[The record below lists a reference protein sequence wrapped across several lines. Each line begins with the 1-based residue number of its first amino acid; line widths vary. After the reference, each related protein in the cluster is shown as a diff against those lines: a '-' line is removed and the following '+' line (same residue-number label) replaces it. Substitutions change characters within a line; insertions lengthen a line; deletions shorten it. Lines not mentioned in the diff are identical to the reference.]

1 MPCKIQIKQ
10 KITSKIEASTNAAL
24 GKSLDVAQSIARE
37 VNDEYKAPVVRF
49 VQRGTDLID
58 RIINVPQNL
67 IDKYYN
73 SELAL
78 ETEEARRVQRED
90 ARRAGEDYTDRYMFQ
105 LDQPLLQDIDGISII
120 DTEDIVS
127 YEGTKGAAQYSR
139 EANVIKVNRKLLK
152 QKFREKAWT
161 NPRKL
166 MEILNGEIVESYAE
180 ALPKDTFKTYNEWET
195 FVIGHEYQHSTYSR
209 EDFNREF
216 PNRTKGD
223 YESEINR
230 RVLRAQT
237 DVRYSL
243 KAVDILSS
251 DRAIQM
257 FAKGQKNGWPLSKI
271 LTELQIPKE
280 QKQIILDKDIT
291 DREEIIT
298 SLLADNSYTVE
309 INTAKQPETESL
321 NRQIQD
327 GEIDPS
333 AIEYL
338 NKDKQ
343 VNTQYYSNLTVPG
356 GTNYTENEIAT
367 PAITPN
373 IKGHAQF
380 ATDKGIGWF
389 RSDDKSEGSTL
400 TEAFTGDF
408 AEDNLEL
415 EYDTFVERGLN
426 ISFSEFKKEYIKQN
440 SGTPTKTRRILEVQ
454 SDLFQKGRNK
464 KGLVSAGEISYQQQ
478 KEWSKEGLTP
488 EQMNE
493 RQNQMPSNKFLQ
505 LLNQKG
511 NWINF
516 FIQSIVQDSA
526 KKGYEKVLFPKG
538 DTASKIEGH
547 TTLEEFIKQNEDR
560 IKELEKEEGAVTVKL
575 LRNEDDSSYT
585 KRFNNEEEFYNYV
598 NQTGED
604 YRFITNPRIEIN
616 QLKEE
621 IKRVEKDG
629 FGALRPIYDFYDNR
643 VSNILNKLYDVKEV
657 TDEYGNT
664 WSEVKILPEMLEQ
677 SIFLQRKTSVAK
689 EASPEVISKVKEV
702 IKKMGVNL
710 QDLSEYAKNNPAIDE
725 SSINA
730 LVDLTAGIIAVS
742 EGKEDV
748 ALTEE
753 MVHIATAIIEQRN
766 PKLITELISK
776 VGRFKVYKDTLE
788 QYKDNPAYQLENGK
802 PNIRKI
808 KKEAVDK
815 LIADI
820 IVNGDVTGELAQEEN
835 RSLIRRM
842 WDAITDWFRG
852 QYKKANIDIFS
863 TTAKTVLGGEFEGSV
878 LDLNSEELYYQ
889 LSDSQKDLQR
899 RFAETDQV
907 LNKVVKPEELDAD
920 LMDEEKS
927 TNYYTILKD
936 GEVKKVT
943 KRVTDRVKDWY
954 KRKFRNQKFTE
965 QEKRDNKR
973 KAEIGTGYHNM
984 FEEIHARFFNTDGS
998 RRPIPGPRPVGL
1010 NRVDDQVYTKLEKY
1024 YTDLVASFS
1033 ENGKNPLV
1041 FSEVKIYD
1049 PREDEAGTID
1059 LLIVEEDGTANIYD
1073 WKFMSVA
1080 KGEKDIAWYKQGA
1093 YNEQL
1098 RRYKEILISQYGVE
1112 RIGKNRAIPI
1122 LLDLKREN
1130 FQDRTSKLEVKGIT
1144 IGSVNPKQIEPLTLT
1159 PVSEVSESTGYKAID
1174 DLLKKLAGIY
1184 AQLGSRVIKD
1194 EDERQYKIERLNIL
1208 SKAMRSLRAG
1218 QNIGPLVDAIESFR
1232 QEGEDIIS
1240 IYKNTYKDKPAT
1252 RDSVKDK
1259 DLSDFSDRIRTY
1271 IDFSQVFG
1279 TSFDSISR
1287 LLYTEG
1293 SEEFAIDEAERER
1306 LLNAKE
1312 GVNALRFSTEEIRI
1326 NSEQIA
1332 ELGAEFQDKFV
1343 GERNLVAGLSRP
1355 EAIIK
1360 SFTHKWF
1367 TGLSSMGLE
1376 ATKVLSKLVNR
1387 AQAFANREAL
1397 GEVNRLLEIRDKL
1410 KARGGNLKDVVLKV
1424 YQKDKEGS
1432 IVNKL
1437 IQRYRPEFFTEAK
1450 DNAKLAEE
1458 AKTTAELN
1466 VARQWLKDNI
1476 DIAAYKKEA
1485 AVKMEKEL
1493 ARVIQ
1498 NTLGRDEEYRAQQLM
1513 KVRRTWDVSRNDFNG
1528 FDNPLIKKFPLPKWE
1543 SEEYVEL
1550 RKDPELFE
1558 LYNFILEMNSK
1569 AREMGYLTNQAE
1581 STFLPFVRK
1590 NTAESLAWDYSLKPI
1605 VQFKNTIKHLADDVG
1620 YGKINEVT
1628 GELELGIPKYYTT
1641 DFSAENADGV
1651 NDYSEVSLETFK
1663 NLILYIN
1670 HMNRYK
1676 YFSEIEGQVL
1686 LMRKLQAFKSSYV
1699 TGRYGKIQK
1708 EDGRFV
1714 ENTKANK
1721 NVEMLD
1727 KFIATAMYG
1736 QKYPLDEADVILPS
1750 VLSGMKNVVNVV
1762 SRSVSGRDV
1771 FKDTDKPSVVS
1782 LTKTIDALNRYVQL
1796 KSLGFEP
1803 ISGAKNSFGM
1813 AVQFSAQSGKYYKT
1827 REIAKYIGR
1836 FTGGLFGADT
1846 SSKDEQEMVAQL
1858 IDKFMPLKD
1867 DPTYEKLQK
1876 AGLTKLTRINTSDV
1890 LFAFFRY
1897 PEQVGEKSLL
1907 MAVLDN
1913 TMVEDGKLV
1922 NITDYVRNKYRT
1934 EDLAEYVKLE
1944 PKINEEIEE
1953 LKKTRSIN
1961 VTRKLENGEL
1971 VIPGLDLNNLD
1982 ELQRLTQVIRR
1993 IARTAT
1999 GGTTEFDDIGA
2010 NMSVWFRSLMVFRG
2024 WIPKLAETRFGRF
2037 NPIIDDLA
2045 VQVDE
2050 SGVIRE
2056 SYDVG
2061 RIRLWFDS
2069 WGAAVNSK
2077 TSNIIDVLTAQYNI
2091 RKGNEKGLE
2100 LIDKL
2105 FEKYTKSYYERT
2117 GKEATITRTE
2127 FADLIRQNLY
2137 NEVKELRALLMLMGL
2152 AVSVG
2157 FMAPD
2162 DDEDRATKNRF
2173 RYFQRTLDGF
2183 ISELSFFY
2191 NPAEMTS
2198 ILSGGIPAISLFEDI
2213 ERFIRH
2219 SRLDVT
2225 GFDYSNPNKTTEQ
2238 VRKDAQPIK
2247 YLMKMFPGTKSLV
2260 TWLAAFDEDFAKEYN
2275 VTLPKTNR

>member
-37 VNDEYKAPVVRF
+37 VNDAYKAPVVRF

-78 ETEEARRVQRED
+78 EEEDARRVQRED
-90 ARRAGEDYTDRYMFQ
+90 ARRAGEDYTDRYLFQ
-105 LDQPLLQDIDGISII
+105 IEQPYLQDINGVSII

-139 EANVIKVNRKLLK
+139 EANVIKVNRKLLE
-152 QKFREKAWT
+152 QKFKEKAWT

-166 MEILNGEIVESYAE
+166 IETLDGEVVESYAE
-180 ALPKDTFKTYNEWET
+180 ALPKDAFKTYNEWEA
-195 FVIGHEYQHSTYSR
+195 FVINHEYQHSIYSR

-216 PNRTKGD
+216 PNKTKGD

-230 RVLRAQT
+230 R
-237 DVRYSL
+237 
-243 KAVDILSS
+243 
-251 DRAIQM
+251 
-257 FAKGQKNGWPLSKI
+257 
-271 LTELQIPKE
+271 
-280 QKQIILDKDIT
+280 
-291 DREEIIT
+291 
-298 SLLADNSYTVE
+298 
-309 INTAKQPETESL
+309 
-321 NRQIQD
+321 
-327 GEIDPS
+327 
-333 AIEYL
+333 
-338 NKDKQ
+338 
-343 VNTQYYSNLTVPG
+343 
-356 GTNYTENEIAT
+356 
-367 PAITPN
+367 
-373 IKGHAQF
+373 
-380 ATDKGIGWF
+380 
-389 RSDDKSEGSTL
+389 
-400 TEAFTGDF
+400 
-408 AEDNLEL
+408 
-415 EYDTFVERGLN
+415 
-426 ISFSEFKKEYIKQN
+426 
-440 SGTPTKTRRILEVQ
+440 
-454 SDLFQKGRNK
+454 
-464 KGLVSAGEISYQQQ
+464 
-478 KEWSKEGLTP
+478 
-488 EQMNE
+488 
-493 RQNQMPSNKFLQ
+493 
-505 LLNQKG
+505 
-511 NWINF
+511 
-516 FIQSIVQDSA
+516 
-526 KKGYEKVLFPKG
+526 
-538 DTASKIEGH
+538 
-547 TTLEEFIKQNEDR
+547 
-560 IKELEKEEGAVTVKL
+560 
-575 LRNEDDSSYT
+575 
-585 KRFNNEEEFYNYV
+585 
-598 NQTGED
+598 
-604 YRFITNPRIEIN
+604 
-616 QLKEE
+616 
-621 IKRVEKDG
+621 
-629 FGALRPIYDFYDNR
+629 ALR
-643 VSNILNKLYDVKEV
+643 
-657 TDEYGNT
+657 T
-664 WSEVKILPEMLEQ
+664 Q
-677 SIFLQRKTSVAK
+677 SAAK
-689 EASPEVISKVKEV
+689 ASSEVISKVKKV
-702 IKKMGVNL
+702 IEKMGVDV
-710 QDLSEYAKNNPAIDE
+710 QSLSEYAKQNPAVDV
-725 SSINA
+725 SSVNA
-730 LVDLTAGIIAVS
+730 LADLTAGIIAVS

-753 MVHIATAIIEQRN
+753 MVHIATAIIEQRD

-788 QYKDNPAYQLENGK
+788 QYRDNPAYQLENGK

-820 IVNGDVTGELAQEEN
+820 IVNGDVTGDLAQEEN

-863 TTAKTVLGGEFEGSV
+863 TTAKTVIGGEFEGSV

-889 LSDSQKDLQR
+889 LSNAQKDLQR
-899 RFAETDQV
+899 RLAETDQV
-907 LNKVVKPEELDAD
+907 LDKVVKPEELDAN

-927 TNYYTILKD
+927 TNYYTILRD

-965 QEKRDNKR
+965 QEKKDNKR

-1041 FSEVKIYD
+1041 FSEVKVYD

-1080 KGEKDIAWYKQGA
+1080 KGEKDVAWYKQGA

-1098 RRYKEILISQYGVE
+1098 RRYKEILISQYGIE

-1144 IGSVNPKQIEPLTLT
+1144 IGSVNPKQIEPLTFT
-1159 PVSEVSESTGYKAID
+1159 PVSEISESTGYKAFD
-1174 DLLKKLAGIY
+1174 DLLKKLGGIY

-1240 IYKNTYKDKPAT
+1240 IYKNTYKNKPAT

-1259 DLSDFSDRIRTY
+1259 DLSDFSDRISTY

-1293 SEEFAIDEAERER
+1293 SEDFAIDEAERER

-1424 YQKDKEGS
+1424 YQKDKKGS
-1432 IVNKL
+1432 VVNKL
-1437 IQRYRPEFFTEAK
+1437 IQRYRPEFFTEGK

-1458 AKTTAELN
+1458 AKTTAQRN

-1485 AVKMEKEL
+1485 TVKMEKEI

-1498 NTLGRDEEYRAQQLM
+1498 NTLSRDEDYRAEQLI
-1513 KVRRTWDVSRNDFNG
+1513 KVKRTWDVSRNDFNG
-1528 FDNPLIKKFPLPKWE
+1528 FDNSLLKKFPLPKWE
-1543 SEEYVEL
+1543 SEEYIEL

-1569 AREMGYLTNQAE
+1569 AREMGYLTGQAE

-1605 VQFKNTIKHLADDVG
+1605 VQFKNTIKDLADDVG

-1699 TGRYGKIQK
+1699 TGRYGGKIQK

-1721 NVEMLD
+1721 NVEILD

-1736 QKYPLDEADVILPS
+1736 QKYPIDEADVILPS
-1750 VLSGMKNVVNVV
+1750 VVSGMKNVVNVV
-1762 SRSVSGRDV
+1762 SRSVSGRDI

-1782 LTKTIDALNRYVQL
+1782 LTKTIDSLNRYIQM
-1796 KSLGFEP
+1796 KALGFEP

-1827 REIAKYIGR
+1827 REIVKYIGR
-1836 FTGGLFGADT
+1836 FTGGLFGANT

-1897 PEQVGEKSLL
+1897 PEQVGEKALL

-1944 PKINEEIEE
+1944 PKINQEIEE

-2010 NMSVWFRSLMVFRG
+2010 NMSVWFRSLMVFKG
-2024 WIPKLAETRFGRF
+2024 WIPKLAETRFGKF
-2037 NPIIDDLA
+2037 NPIIDELA
-2045 VQVDE
+2045 TQVDE

-2191 NPAEMTS
+2191 NPAEMTN

-2238 VRKDAQPIK
+2238 VRKNAQPIK

-2260 TWLAAFDEDFAKEYN
+2260 TWLAAFDEDFAKEFD